1 MSNAFVIINMCY
13 VHKQP
18 LSCRIK
24 FQLPFNKIKRLSD
37 YSRLWQVKGQ
47 WYDILCATLYIHL
60 VLCLCD

>member
-1 MSNAFVIINMCY
+1 MCY